1 MSIAINNLN
10 MHFDELTLF
19 NNFTFEFAEGT
30 ISCILGPSGCGKTTL
45 LNIIG
50 GLQKPQSGHVLGIDK
65 KSISYI
71 FQEPRLLPW
80 RTVQQNIELVLA
92 NAYDEPN
99 RRQVAQ
105 KFIDLVELNGF
116 ENYYPSQLSGGMR
129 QRVSIAR
136 AFAYPS
142 DLILMDEPLKGLDV
156 KLKLTL
162 IKAFA
167 RIWKADKR
175 SVLFVTHDVDEAL
188 LLGHNIVVFNHVP
201 IAVELQQTIADSI
214 TSRDLSTQ
222 KFLALKNELLS
233 VLNR

>member
-1 MSIAINNLN
+1 MSIVINNLN

-19 NNFTFEFAEGT
+19 KNFSIKFSEGT

-50 GLQKPQSGHVLGIDK
+50 GLLKPQNGNVLGIDK

-92 NAYDEPN
+92 NAYDEPK
-99 RRQVAQ
+99 RQQVAQ

-116 ENYYPSQLSGGMR
+116 ENYYPSQLSGGML

-156 KLKLTL
+156 KLKLNL
-162 IKAFA
+162 INAFA
-167 RIWKADKR
+167 RIWQVDKR
-175 SVLFVTHDVDEAL
+175 TVLFVTHDVDEAL
-188 LLGHNIVVFNHVP
+188 MLGNDIVVFSKAP
-201 IAVELQQTIADSI
+201 INVITTKSI
-214 TSRDLSTQ
+214 DESPVKRNLGSQ
-222 KFLALKNELLS
+222 EYFELKNQLLK
-233 VLNR
+233 VLND

>member
-99 RRQVAQ
+99 RRQVAR

>member
-1 MSIAINNLN
+1 

-19 NNFTFEFAEGT
+19 KNFSIKFSEGT

-50 GLQKPQSGHVLGIDK
+50 GLLKPQNGNVLGIDK

-92 NAYDEPN
+92 NAYDEPK
-99 RRQVAQ
+99 RQQVAQ

-116 ENYYPSQLSGGMR
+116 ENYYPSQLSGGML

-156 KLKLTL
+156 KLKLNL
-162 IKAFA
+162 INAFA
-167 RIWKADKR
+167 RIWQVDKR
-175 SVLFVTHDVDEAL
+175 TVLFVTHDVDEAL
-188 LLGHNIVVFNHVP
+188 MLGNDIVVFSKAP
-201 IAVELQQTIADSI
+201 INVITTKSI
-214 TSRDLSTQ
+214 DESPVKRNLGSQ
-222 KFLALKNELLS
+222 EYFELKNQLLK
-233 VLNR
+233 VLND

>member
-19 NNFTFEFAEGT
+19 SNFTFEFAEGT

-99 RRQVAQ
+99 CRQVAR

-201 IAVELQQTIADSI
+201 VAVELQQTIADSI

>member
-1 MSIAINNLN
+1 

-19 NNFTFEFAEGT
+19 KNFSIKFSEGT

-50 GLQKPQSGHVLGIDK
+50 GLLKPQNGNVLGIDK

-92 NAYDEPN
+92 NAYDEPK
-99 RRQVAQ
+99 RQQVAQ

-156 KLKLTL
+156 KLKLNL
-162 IKAFA
+162 INAFA
-167 RIWKADKR
+167 RIWQVDKR
-175 SVLFVTHDVDEAL
+175 TVLFVTHDVDEAL
-188 LLGHNIVVFNHVP
+188 MLGNDIVVFSKAP
-201 IAVELQQTIADSI
+201 INVITTKSI
-214 TSRDLSTQ
+214 DESPVKRNLGSQ
-222 KFLALKNELLS
+222 EYFELKNQLLK
-233 VLNR
+233 VLND